1 MRVNSAKRKE
11 QIMSLTRSETILK
24 MIVEYFIKTAEPVG
38 SHTLIEE
45 YQLPY
50 SSATIRNEMSA
61 LEKMGYIEKPHT
73 SAGRVPSSKGYE
85 YYCQHLRDKELNESI
100 RYSLQS
106 VLDSKIQ
113 SVEEVIK
120 RSCEIISHM
129 TNLVSI
135 VMGPDENAEHLASV
149 QLVPINE
156 NTITAIFV
164 TDRGYVQN
172 KTFILDES
180 IKPDEIVKCGQLLND
195 RLKGTPVS
203 ELVDKMESLKP
214 VLSDYI
220 VSHDVVYQAILE
232 SLLRFA
238 GDRLSLYGR
247 NELFNHPEF
256 KNDTDALM
264 RVMKLLDNASL
275 LKKVDYQLES
285 DSDTAINIGDVEG
298 NPDVAIVTTK
308 VRIGP
313 DSENTITLVGPK
325 RMDYDKALSALEYL
339 SQELEKYFNDKGG
352 QSDGGKN

>member
-1 MRVNSAKRKE
+1 
-11 QIMSLTRSETILK
+11 MSLTRSEMILK

-38 SHTLIEE
+38 SQTLIEE
-45 YQLPY
+45 YDLPY

-85 YYCQHLRDKELNESI
+85 YYCKHLRDNELNENI
-100 RYSLQS
+100 RHSLQS

-129 TNLVSI
+129 TSLVSV
-135 VMGPDENAEHLASV
+135 VMGPDESAEHLANV

-164 TDRGYVQN
+164 TDKGYVQN
-172 KTFILDES
+172 KTFILEEN
-180 IKPDEIVKCGQLLND
+180 IKPDEIVQCVGLLNE
-195 RLKGTPVS
+195 RLKGTPITG
-203 ELVDKMESLKP
+203 LVEKMESIRP
-214 VLSDYI
+214 ILSDYI

-232 SLLRFA
+232 SLVRFA

-247 NELFNHPEF
+247 EELFNHPEF
-256 KNDTDALM
+256 KNDTEALM
-264 RVMKLLDNASL
+264 RVMKLLDDASL
-275 LKKVDYQLES
+275 LKKADHQIEDDKDLSVS
-285 DSDTAINIGDVEG
+285 IGDIEG

-308 VRIGP
+308 IKIGN
-313 DSENTITLVGPK
+313 DGENTITLVGPK

-339 SQELEKYFNDKGG
+339 SQELDKYFNDKGG
-352 QSDGGKN
+352 HSDGGQN

>member
-1 MRVNSAKRKE
+1 
-11 QIMSLTRSETILK
+11 MSLTRSETILK

-38 SHTLIEE
+38 SQTLIEE
-45 YQLPY
+45 YNLPY

-73 SAGRVPSSKGYE
+73 SAGRVPSTKGYE
-85 YYCQHLRDKELNESI
+85 YYCKHLRDKNLNENL
-100 RYSLQS
+100 RHSLQS
-106 VLDSKIQ
+106 VLNGKVQ
-113 SVEEVIK
+113 SIEEVIK

-129 TNLVSI
+129 TNLVSV
-135 VMGPDENAEHLASV
+135 VMGPEESAEHLASI

-164 TDRGYVQN
+164 TDKGYVEN
-172 KTFILDES
+172 KTFILEES
-180 IKPDEIVKCGQLLND
+180 VKPDEVIKCVDLLNQ
-195 RLKGTPVS
+195 RLKGTPIDG
-203 ELVDKMESLKP
+203 LVEKMEAIKP

-247 NELFNHPEF
+247 EELFSHPEF

-264 RVMKLLDNASL
+264 RVMKLLDDASL
-275 LKKVDYQLES
+275 LRKADYQIEE
-285 DSDTAINIGDVEG
+285 DSDMGVSIGDVEG
-298 NPDVAIVTTK
+298 NPDVALVTAK
-308 VRIGP
+308 IKIGP

-339 SQELEKYFNDKGG
+339 SSELDKYFNDKGG
-352 QSDGGKN
+352 IFQRKKRKKSISF